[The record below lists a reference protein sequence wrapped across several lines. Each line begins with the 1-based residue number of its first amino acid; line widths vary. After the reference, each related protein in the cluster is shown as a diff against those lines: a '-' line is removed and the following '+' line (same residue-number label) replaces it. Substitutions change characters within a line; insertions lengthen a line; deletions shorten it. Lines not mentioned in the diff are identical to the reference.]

1 MSEEK
6 GKNLFLEK
14 LKSLREFQGLTESQA
29 SIIAGVDEVTYCEF
43 ENGEATPSEG
53 QIARLCNYCS
63 IHPDWLMLPKRSIEA
78 FETEVYKAI
87 NKRRKRRVQYRG
99 NKPKLLGKKLGVIRK
114 AHHLTKQQMAQILR
128 VNENVYNGY
137 EWNSVVMAQVT
148 FEICCEFFR
157 VNFESLLNDNISVE
171 IFSAEYLNKIDDPR
185 RS

>member
-1 MSEEK
+1 
-6 GKNLFLEK
+6 
-14 LKSLREFQGLTESQA
+14 
-29 SIIAGVDEVTYCEF
+29 
-43 ENGEATPSEG
+43 
-53 QIARLCNYCS
+53 
-63 IHPDWLMLPKRSIEA
+63 
-78 FETEVYKAI
+78 
-87 NKRRKRRVQYRG
+87 
-99 NKPKLLGKKLGVIRK
+99 
-114 AHHLTKQQMAQILR
+114 MAQILR